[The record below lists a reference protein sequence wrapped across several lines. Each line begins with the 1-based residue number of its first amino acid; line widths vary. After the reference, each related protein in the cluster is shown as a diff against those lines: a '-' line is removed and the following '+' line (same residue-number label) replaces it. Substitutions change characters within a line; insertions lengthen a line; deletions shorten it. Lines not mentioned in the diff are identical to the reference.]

1 MSLYQPTNMYPSA
14 YLGKGND
21 VIDAGVDNI
30 FSAHLNGSSSI
41 DAYQLICRQ
50 NDTSNTIV
58 YNTGIVQLSSAFYG
72 KDYEGNTV
80 PLEILVPSNQ
90 EANQAYSPTPLYFMA
105 YGGCCVGEGIV
116 RYKMVSDGN
125 LSLSVDNITIESN
138 HMWDGATDVVDDV
151 EKDYKSPLL
160 SDTGIY
166 PEIVGQYIYLH
177 IGKYV
182 CESTNDGAFRTIH
195 IVYTIGSNTYIHSL
209 YVFRSLPSYPLY
221 GLTYNATNLFISNTS
236 ISSDRKVITLEFV
249 FPQIRIDGDYTPEDF
264 NVFDATHPATAT
276 RPDNIYIRD
285 NQIIL
290 SFNQPIVPYGDVTES
305 NDYLIPID
313 FEPSSGATIQGLN
326 GENVVDLLSYR
337 YQAYCERRD
346 AAQNVVAN
354 NMHNGYANGYKWT
367 LTIWD
372 DYANNPNH
380 YVISPEN
387 AFYTRVQPNL
397 TITSPTLTNNYY
409 PSQKALWTASIS
421 NGAVQSYRWTL
432 YRSDTMEIVDD
443 TGEVYS
449 SNVGYETDRL
459 LNGITYIAKVTITCV
474 DGTVLEGYSNKIP
487 VLIHTVDSGTY
498 LVTRDVPANNSI
510 CVEFNIDGSL
520 TRQAH
525 LVTLSS
531 RVTYGE
537 YREYYWNRNDQVYTL
552 ESAMLNATERHNRVV
567 HNALVIRPGS
577 KVVIYNGDSP
587 LNSVV
592 PFYWQGRLM
601 DIVSSYN
608 VLMITMGGQS
618 YALDVARTYT
628 STTHKQQ
635 FVWSLKK
642 ANQTIDTIT
651 VDGYGDCEDYI
662 FKVGVIND
670 TLYLNCTS
678 SPSSQYTVSETL
690 TPEDNVSVRNVLE
703 LGEGQI
709 VDYICVGEPQQPI
722 TFRELTPMVHYAS
735 WDVPFATEPQTA
747 SAFAITFD
755 KSLSLSTLVIDGVNF
770 TQLSVYREDYDSGLS
785 SFIGYLSPQKNIIYD
800 YGVANNHTYSYI
812 GYITSTD
819 NSVTSSLI
827 LESAPITTNWS
838 YWTLF
843 SAEDFNNPGV
853 FEVIEQYRF
862 GIDVNSHE
870 MSNNMSTNK
879 LETYTPFPKI
889 QVAQSNHWSG
899 SLTAVLAN
907 IDCTT
912 STIGDEQDMLD
923 RLRWFCTDGKRKWL
937 KDLKGHIWEVVI
949 TESLQASYST
959 DRVGKSSPYKVTIPW
974 CQVAEDSSV
983 CLVSLSRQ
991 E

>member
-58 YNTGIVQLSSAFYG
+58 YNTGIVQLNSAFYG

-90 EANQAYSPTPLYFMA
+90 EANQAYSPTPLYLIA
-105 YGGCCVGEGIV
+105 YGNCCVGEGIV

-125 LSLSVDNITIESN
+125 LSLSVDNLAIQSMS
-138 HMWDGATDVVDDV
+138 MWDGTTYIYDDDW
-151 EKDYKSPLL
+151 KNYKSPML

-182 CESTNDGAFRTIH
+182 CESTNDGAFRSFHVT
-195 IVYTIGSNTYIHSL
+195 YTIGNEPYLCYL
-209 YVFRSLPSYPLY
+209 YVFRNLPSSTLDGSIISYPR
-221 GLTYNATNLFISNTS
+221 NLFVSNTS
-236 ISSDRKVITLEFV
+236 ISADRKVITLDFV
-249 FPQIRIDGDYTPEDF
+249 FPQIQINGDYSTEDF
-264 NVFDATHPATAT
+264 YVYEAAIGETY
-276 RPDNIYIRD
+276 PDNVCVRD
-285 NQIIL
+285 NQLIL
-290 SFNQPIVPYGDVTES
+290 SFDQPIVVEGDRG
-305 NDYLIPID
+305 YLD
-313 FEPSSGATIQGLN
+313 MQTFANLQGLN
-326 GENVVDLLSYR
+326 GENVIDLSNGSYQIF
-337 YQAYCERRD
+337 YERKETT
-346 AAQNVVAN
+346 QNAVAN
-354 NMHNGYANGYKWT
+354 DMRNGYANGYKWT

-409 PSQKALWTASIS
+409 LSQKALWTASIS

-525 LVTLSS
+525 LVTLSNH
-531 RVTYGE
+531 VTYGE

-567 HNALVIRPGS
+567 HNALVIRPGN

-601 DIVSSYN
+601 DVVSSYN
-608 VLMITMGGQS
+608 VLMITMGRQS

-670 TLYLNCTS
+670 TLHLNCTS
-678 SPSSQYTVSETL
+678 SPSSQYTVIETL
-690 TPEDNVSVRNVLE
+690 TPEDNVSGRNVLE

-912 STIGDEQDMLD
+912 GTIGDEQDMLD